1 MNNNSINTTIIYPNL
16 RAAAAAVCQRWCIQ
30 EGYSDRFLMQS
41 LMGETPKTALHRFY
55 QDGSWWAFPPNSVIP
70 VKIHDVIDVEHTLA
84 QRVQIQHYSI
94 ALSIALL
101 PDGCIAPHNH
111 PEI

>member
-1 MNNNSINTTIIYPNL
+1 MNNKPDSTIIYPDL
-16 RAAAAAVCQRWCIQ
+16 KSAAGAVCQRWCDR
-30 EGYSDRFLMQS
+30 EGYSD
-41 LMGETPKTALHRFY
+41 RFY

-70 VKIHDVIDVEHTLA
+70 IRIHEILDLERTFA
-84 QRVQIQHYSI
+84 QRVKVKHYSI

>member
-1 MNNNSINTTIIYPNL
+1 MNENNIDSTIIYPTL
-16 RAAAAAVCQRWCIQ
+16 KDAEAAVCQRWCEEQ
-30 EGYSDRFLMQS
+30 GYSD
-41 LMGETPKTALHRFY
+41 RFY
-55 QDGSWWAFPPNSVIP
+55 QDGSWWAFPPNSVLP
-70 VKIHDVIDVEHTLA
+70 VKIHEVIDLKDTLA
-84 QRVQIQHYSI
+84 QRVKVKYYSI

>member
-1 MNNNSINTTIIYPNL
+1 MNNSPNSTTIYPNIK
-16 RAAAAAVCQRWCIQ
+16 AAAAAVCQNWCDQ
-30 EGYSDRFLMQS
+30 EGYSD
-41 LMGETPKTALHRFY
+41 RFY

-70 VKIHDVIDVEHTLA
+70 VKIHEILDLEQTFA
-84 QRVQIQHYSI
+84 QRVQVKHYSI

-111 PEI
+111 PEL

>member
-1 MNNNSINTTIIYPNL
+1 MSNKIDSSFVYASYKD
-16 RAAAAAVCQRWCIQ
+16 AAGAVCQRWCEQ
-30 EGYSDRFLMQS
+30 NGYSDRF
-41 LMGETPKTALHRFY
+41 Y
-55 QDGSWWAFPPNSVIP
+55 QNGSWWAYPPNGAIP
-70 VKIHDVIDVEHTLA
+70 VRIHEILDLEQTKA
-84 QRVQIQHYSI
+84 YRVRVKHYST

>member
-1 MNNNSINTTIIYPNL
+1 MNHKSPEPNIIYPNL
-16 RAAAAAVCQRWCIQ
+16 KEAAAAVCQRWCEEQ
-30 EGYSDRFLMQS
+30 GYSD
-41 LMGETPKTALHRFY
+41 RFY
-55 QDGSWWAFPPNSVIP
+55 QDGSWWAYPPHSVIP
-70 VKIHDVIDVEHTLA
+70 VKVHHVIDLDSTLA
-84 QRVQIQHYSI
+84 QRVRVKHYSI